1 MLSRTPMCLAI
12 FVLSVL
18 SHAHMAEA
26 KFDPPRITY
35 VINPADAG
43 APGDDQGARIYY
55 INKGVESSINKG
67 DILNVYRE
75 KRPARN
81 MPPIRLFI
89 GTMTISTAQHG
100 SSMGEFAPNS
110 AAIANPIIK
119 YKSAMKG
126 DIVVPRLVIETR
138 VLFDPGMMEL
148 KPEAGQ
154 ELEKVATFVRH
165 FSPYK
170 LVIEGHTD
178 SDGESSYNQRLS
190 VSRAEAIRR
199 ILVQEY
205 EFITL
210 DMVEA
215 RGYGEQRPFVPNTTP
230 ANKTLNRRNEVVVWE

>member
-1 MLSRTPMCLAI
+1 MSRTPMCLAI
-12 FVLSVL
+12 SVLSVF
-18 SHAHMAEA
+18 SQAHVADA
-26 KFDPPRITY
+26 NFDPPRITY

-43 APGDDQGARIYY
+43 TPSDAQGARTYY
-55 INKGVESSINKG
+55 MNKGVESRINKG

-89 GTMTISTAQHG
+89 GTMAINTARHG

-230 ANKTLNRRNEVVVWE
+230 ANKTLNRRIEVIVWE